1 MLPRAPALHFLNLQR
16 DEGSNGYP
24 NDVHHANKL
33 YIWVTFTIP
42 VLTVE
47 LESNKTAW
55 RKKNKRAL
63 VINIAANAKTFSIH
77 MN

>member
-33 YIWVTFTIP
+33 YIRVTLTIP
-42 VLTVE
+42 GLTVE
-47 LESNKTAW
+47 FNKTA
-55 RKKNKRAL
+55 RRQRN
-63 VINIAANAKTFSIH
+63 
-77 MN
+77 